1 MAYTT
6 TALSIGTG
14 IASIY
19 TMDPILAVI
28 ALQGILTN
36 VNTLLDIDQLID
48 ELERKLDKTNKNLKN
63 YQQFI
68 DQKKLEKEIL
78 ERNKT
83 EYTKKRQERDKAITA
98 LMAGDDEIKK
108 AILDFKEQL
117 QKNSA
122 ELDLKKGEL
131 KSKEENLTKLKEK
144 NEKLESERNSKK
156 IELENIQAKIVEN
169 NKSSSE
175 SLEKTLTALKESN
188 KLKTKDEKK
197 KKLEETKSK
206 RKSIET
212 KSKNEN
218 DEDMQIPAIK
228 KKEEILKKS

>member
-1 MAYTT
+1 MTYTT

-83 EYTKKRQERDKAITA
+83 EYTKGQNDLRPSLSTLA
-98 LMAGDDEIKK
+98 LVK
-108 AILDFKEQL
+108 
-117 QKNSA
+117 
-122 ELDLKKGEL
+122 
-131 KSKEENLTKLKEK
+131 
-144 NEKLESERNSKK
+144 
-156 IELENIQAKIVEN
+156 
-169 NKSSSE
+169 
-175 SLEKTLTALKESN
+175 
-188 KLKTKDEKK
+188 
-197 KKLEETKSK
+197 
-206 RKSIET
+206 
-212 KSKNEN
+212 
-218 DEDMQIPAIK
+218 P
-228 KKEEILKKS
+228 